1 MAAEIVSA
9 TMGVVNPLIGKLT
22 ELLGE
27 EYRKLT
33 GVRRQAMFLKDELS
47 SMKALLDKLE
57 LVDKLDPQAK
67 DWRDHVREM
76 SYDMENCIDDFMHD
90 LEGADGKK
98 GFVRKM
104 AQRLRRLGRRHQI
117 ANQIEELKIRAIEE
131 NARRQ
136 RYKIDDSIHSSSTV
150 VAVDPRVSAIY
161 EAAANLVGIDGPR
174 EELVSWLTNSE
185 RKLKVV
191 SIVGFVGL
199 GKTTLA
205 KQVYEKIGGQ
215 FDCKAFISVSQ
226 KPNMPSLLNGLGL
239 DLGIGIGE
247 DSRARKV
254 PYIIRRLREYLTHKR
269 YLIVV
274 DDLWDPPTWDILR
287 CVFAEGGNGN
297 TVIVTTRVD
306 VVACRASHEHD
317 GHIYRMKP
325 LNNEDSKRLFFGRV
339 FRSEDSCAPQYEE
352 VSTQIL
358 KKCGGLPLA
367 IITISSLLASR
378 QAKSRSD
385 WESIMKSLGTNF
397 ATDPTL
403 EGMKNILNLSYMHLP
418 PRLRACFLYL
428 GLHPEDREIRRDD
441 LARQWVAEG
450 FVSSVP
456 ELDLE
461 DVAKSYFNELIN
473 RSLIQPAETIYGEV
487 TSCRVHDMIL
497 DLILSKCAEEN
508 FMHTAHSYGEME
520 KMHSC
525 KYKVRRLS
533 LNLSAGGATPGST
546 LATGLSQVRSFAQ
559 FGESIYAPPL
569 ESFKHVRV
577 LVFEVPGERSK
588 LGAICHLFQLR
599 YLKVSADSVELPA
612 DIRGLVHLK
621 TLEMNCWSEPKI
633 SSDIVHLP
641 NLFNLRLPY
650 GTGLPEGIRNMTS
663 IRTLRCS
670 SMEKS
675 LVEDITGLG
684 ELTNLRN
691 LCLSG
696 GSLTVEGVDAL
707 VSSIGKLRDL
717 RQLYLGCR
725 LKGYN
730 DQLGSL
736 PDPPS
741 RLEALNL
748 GNWLFYVVP
757 KWIGGLRDLMWLS
770 LNVDDLSSHE
780 LRILGELPS
789 LVRAYLSVS
798 RIPKDKIVVGSGS
811 FPVLEHI
818 SLDSDEDVAA
828 YLRFEAGAM
837 RSLRVLAI
845 RYTVEGWSGCT
856 PDGMEHLLCL
866 EQVNVRVYGT

>member
-1 MAAEIVSA
+1 
-9 TMGVVNPLIGKLT
+9 
-22 ELLGE
+22 
-27 EYRKLT
+27 
-33 GVRRQAMFLKDELS
+33 MFLKDELNT
-47 SMKALLDKLE
+47 MKALLDKLE
-57 LVDKLDPQAK
+57 LVDKLDPLAK

-76 SYDMENCIDDFMHD
+76 SYDMENCVDDFMHD

-104 AQRLRRLGRRHQI
+104 TQRLRRLGRRHQI
-117 ANQIEELKIRAIEE
+117 ANQIEELKIRAVEE

-136 RYKIDDSIHSSSTV
+136 RYKIDDCIHSSSTV

-161 EAAANLVGIDGPR
+161 EEAANLVGIDGPR
-174 EELVSWLTNSE
+174 EELISWLTNSK

-191 SIVGFVGL
+191 SIVGFGGL

-226 KPNMPSLLNGLGL
+226 RPDMASLLNGLGL
-239 DLGIGIGE
+239 NLGLK
-247 DSRARKV
+247 DFRAHEV
-254 PYIIRRLREYLTHKR
+254 SYIIDRLREHLTDQR

-274 DDLWDPPTWDILR
+274 DDLWDQTAWNILR
-287 CVFAEGGNGN
+287 CVFPEGDNGS

-306 VVACRASHEHD
+306 DVACRASHDHH

-325 LNNEDSKRLFFGRV
+325 LNSEDSKRLFFGRV
-339 FRSEDSCAPQYEE
+339 FRSEDICAPQYEE

-358 KKCGGLPLA
+358 KNCGGLPLA
-367 IITISSLLASR
+367 IITIASLLASR

-385 WESIMKSLGTNF
+385 WESIMNSLGTNF
-397 ATDPTL
+397 AADPTL

-418 PRLRACFLYL
+418 PRLQACFLYL
-428 GLHPEDREIRRDD
+428 GLYPEDREIERDD

-450 FVSSVP
+450 FVISVP

-461 DVAKSYFNELIN
+461 DIAKSSFNELIN
-473 RSLIQPAETIYGEV
+473 RSMIQPARTIYGEV
-487 TSCRVHDMIL
+487 FSCRVHDMIL

-533 LNLSAGGATPGST
+533 LNLSAAGATPGST
-546 LATGLSQVRSFAQ
+546 LATSLSQVRSFAQ
-559 FGESIYAPPL
+559 FGESIYAPPV
-569 ESFKHVRV
+569 EYFKHIQV
-577 LVFEVPGERSK
+577 LVCEVPGEWTSK

-599 YLKVSADSVELPA
+599 YLKVSAHSVELPA
-612 DIRGLVHLK
+612 EIRGLVHLK
-621 TLEMNCWSEPKI
+621 TLEMNCRYESKI

-641 NLFNLRLPY
+641 DLFHLLLPHC
-650 GTGLPEGIRNMTS
+650 TGLPQGIRNMTS

-670 SMEKS
+670 NMGKS
-675 LVEDITGLG
+675 SVEDITGLG
-684 ELTNLRN
+684 ELTNLRD
-691 LCLSG
+691 LSLSKSYG
-696 GSLTVEGVDAL
+696 ESLTAEGVDAL

-725 LKGYN
+725 RKRYN
-730 DQLGSL
+730 DQLDSL
-736 PDPPS
+736 PDPPP
-741 RLEALNL
+741 RLEVLNL
-748 GNWLFYVVP
+748 DDWLFYVVP
-757 KWIGGLRDLMWLS
+757 KWLGGLRYLRLLS
-770 LNVDDLSSHE
+770 LTVVDLSTDE

-789 LVRAYLSVS
+789 LVHAYLTVL
-798 RIPKDKIVVGSGS
+798 RIPEDKIVVGSGS
-811 FPVLEHI
+811 FPVLEDI
-818 SLDSDEDVAA
+818 SLISDEDVGA

-837 RSLRVLAI
+837 PSLRTLRFKFGVQD
-845 RYTVEGWSGCT
+845 WSGCT
-856 PDGMEHLLCL
+856 PDGMEHLLGL
-866 EQVNVRVYGT
+866 EQVNVDLKCTAVTEDGQWKQVAPGVSSAYSKALEVHPRRPTFALV